1 MATPPASAVSGH
13 VFRVERKRGPQW
25 YMKYRL
31 PDGRQVQQRIGPV
44 WTSKREEPPAGYFT
58 KRTAQAELDDTLAK
72 ARRGDLGGIAQ
83 TKATFAEAADEWL
96 RYVEHDRERKR
107 STIVDYKHMVDRI
120 NDDLGHSPI
129 SDLTPAKLEAYRDA
143 LMERGLANRTI
154 NKYLVVLHGIFQRAM
169 KVHGL
174 PANPMTL
181 VEKRPNRQRA
191 HIEVYSRE
199 EIMALVRAAAS
210 ERDAAIYMTA
220 AFTGIRMGE
229 LLALRWRDIDFE
241 LEAVHV
247 RRSFTGGK
255 EDTPKSGRE
264 RTVPMADEVARALAG
279 LSRRENFTGDD
290 DLVFCGVQGGHVM
303 PSKLRE
309 LYKRAI
315 NEAGLRVLRFHDLR
329 HTFGTHTIRTADSRE
344 VMEWM
349 GHQDLKTTQIYL
361 SYKPQRDAAERISLA
376 FRGASPGA
384 GDDKASIPSERRV
397 TV

>member
-1 MATPPASAVSGH
+1 VATQAAGAVSGH
-13 VFRVERKRGPQW
+13 VYRVERKRGPQW

-44 WTSKREEPPAGYFT
+44 WTSKREEPPPGYFT
-58 KRTAQAELDDTLAK
+58 KRMAQAALDDTLAK
-72 ARRGDLGGIAQ
+72 ARRGELGGVAR
-83 TKATFAEAADEWL
+83 TRATFAEAADEWL

-107 STIVDYKHMVDRI
+107 STITDYRHMVDRMK
-120 NDDLGHSPI
+120 DQLGPLPLA
-129 SDLTPAKLEAYRDA
+129 DLTPARLEAYRDA
-143 LMERGLANRTI
+143 LMERGLANRTV
-154 NKYLVVLHGIFQRAM
+154 NKYLIVLHGIFQRAM

-181 VEKRPNRQRA
+181 VEKRPSRRRA
-191 HIEVYSRE
+191 HIDVYSRE
-199 EIMALVRAAAS
+199 EVMALVRAAAS

-220 AFTGIRMGE
+220 AFTGLRMGE
-229 LLALRWRDIDFE
+229 LLALRWRDVDFE
-241 LEAVHV
+241 LHAVHV

-279 LSRRENFTGDD
+279 LSRREHFVGEE
-290 DLVFCGVQGGHVM
+290 DLIFYGVQGGHLM
-303 PSKLRE
+303 PSRLRE

-315 NEAGLRVLRFHDLR
+315 EKAGLRELRFHDLR
-329 HTFGTHTIRTADSRE
+329 HTFGTHAIRTADSRE

-376 FRGASPGA
+376 FRGSDPAVGA
-384 GDDKASIPSERRV
+384 DQASIPGERR
-397 TV
+397 TPA